1 MGPCRGPVRWG
12 NVGDDKE
19 GHKKDSS
26 PPKKV
31 RKFRNEIW
39 KMSIGKY
46 QLVKTVWETLIVK
59 AVWETL
65 IAKTVWEYK

>member
-1 MGPCRGPVRWG
+1 MA
-12 NVGDDKE
+12 
-19 GHKKDSS
+19 
-26 PPKKV
+26 
-31 RKFRNEIW
+31 
-39 KMSIGKY
+39 IGKY